1 MSSTKVTKRLRIFAG
16 PNGSG
21 KSTIIDSIRKIKING
36 HPIDFGIYIN
46 ADDIAHSLRKN
57 DFSFFKYKLRNITR
71 DDFIC
76 TIMDS
81 GLIGENFNDKTF
93 RKSFS
98 ISRNSK
104 LTLNNK
110 KYDEHMAQILA
121 EYLRWKLLEEEKKI
135 SFETVFSHP
144 SKLEFMKEA
153 ASR

>member
-1 MSSTKVTKRLRIFAG
+1 
-16 PNGSG
+16 
-21 KSTIIDSIRKIKING
+21 
-36 HPIDFGIYIN
+36 
-46 ADDIAHSLRKN
+46 
-57 DFSFFKYKLRNITR
+57 
-71 DDFIC
+71 
-76 TIMDS
+76 MDS